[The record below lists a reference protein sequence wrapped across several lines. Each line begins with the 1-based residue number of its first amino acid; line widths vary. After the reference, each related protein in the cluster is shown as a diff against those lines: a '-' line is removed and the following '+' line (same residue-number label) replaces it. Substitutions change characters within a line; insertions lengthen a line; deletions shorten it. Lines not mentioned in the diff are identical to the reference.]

1 MEEISLNIP
10 NVPDAPII
18 KVIGVGG
25 GGCNA
30 VKNMKE
36 QNIQAI
42 DYMAINTDE
51 DALIHCGIEC
61 SLLIG
66 EDGSGTGGDV
76 ELGKK
81 LAMDDE
87 EYIRQYIGGH
97 VEMVFVTACLGKGT
111 GTGAG
116 PVVAKIAKDMGIL
129 TVGVITLP
137 NRIDGD
143 ETAKKAAEGLEAFK
157 QSVDSLVIIA
167 NERISKMYPNLGI
180 LGSRKKADEI
190 LTSAVRGISE
200 VITCKGYVNVDMND
214 VKTTLRN
221 SGDALF
227 GAAVAEGDTRA
238 FDAVHAAIQS
248 PLLINNK
255 IRCAKSF
262 LLNISYTDKE
272 PTMDELGL
280 ILETLCEETNEGT
293 DAIYGLT
300 KVEGLGDKLGVTIVL
315 TGQDLKKEEFDAV
328 PAPQVVASQHKNPY
342 DKVLEEELVKSEQ
355 DEASNLMAEMQRRQ
369 QELMKQMAELQEM
382 QQKLAGN
389 GGAAFNQPQNVVS
402 TQPQSIIN
410 SQPQGGYAQQTV
422 TQPVSTTIEMPT
434 QTQPAP
440 LHVVPRRF
448 GENDTVNSV
457 PAYKRFGDQT
467 QVAQFPRESY
477 STYVYDSSTNTISN
491 KNKHYSDKP
500 D

>member
-1 MEEISLNIP
+1 MEELSINIP
-10 NVPDAPII
+10 NMPEAPII

-51 DALIHCGIEC
+51 DALVHCGIEC

-76 ELGKK
+76 ELGRK
-81 LAMDDE
+81 LAE
-87 EYIRQYIGGH
+87 EDSEAIRQYIGNH

-111 GTGAG
+111 GSGAG

-129 TVGVITLP
+129 TVGVVTLP
-137 NRIDGD
+137 SRVDG
-143 ETAKKAAEGLEAFK
+143 TIVAGRAAEGLEAFK

-167 NERISKMYPNLGI
+167 NERITKMYPNLGI
-180 LGSRKKADEI
+180 ISSQKRADEI

-227 GAAVAEGDTRA
+227 GTAVAEGDDRA
-238 FDAVHAAIQS
+238 YNAVQSAVQS

-255 IRCAKSF
+255 IKSAKSF

-280 ILETLCEETNEGT
+280 ILETLSEKTNETT

-300 KVEGLGDKLGVTIVL
+300 KVEGLGEKLGVTIVL
-315 TGQDLKKEEFDAV
+315 TGQNLKKEELDED
-328 PAPQVVASQHKNPY
+328 PTPQVVVAQPKNPY
-342 DKVLEEELVKSEQ
+342 DKVLEDELAKAEQ
-355 DEASNLMAEMQRRQ
+355 NEASKMMAEMQRRQ
-369 QELMKQMAELQEM
+369 QELLKQMAELQEM
-382 QQKLAGN
+382 QQKIAGN
-389 GGAAFNQPQNVVS
+389 NGMASNQPQAMANI
-402 TQPQSIIN
+402 QPQASFMP
-410 SQPQGGYAQQTV
+410 QPSAQ
-422 TQPVSTTIEMPT
+422 PANTTIELPT
-434 QTQPAP
+434 QPQPAP
-440 LHVVPRRF
+440 LHVTPKRF
-448 GENDTVNSV
+448 GENETVNST
-457 PAYKRFGDQT
+457 PAYHRFGGEPT
-467 QVAQFPRESY
+467 QYSQFPKESY
-477 STYVYDSSTNTISN
+477 STFTFDGSTNTISN
-491 KNKHYSDKP
+491 KNKYLTDKP

>member
-10 NVPDAPII
+10 NAPEAPII

-51 DALIHCGIEC
+51 AALVYCGIEC

-76 ELGKK
+76 ELGRK
-81 LAMDDE
+81 LAEEDAE
-87 EYIRQYIGGH
+87 AIREYIGNH

-116 PVVAKIAKDMGIL
+116 PVVAKIAKEMGIL
-129 TVGVITLP
+129 TVGVVTLP
-137 NRIDGD
+137 SRIDG
-143 ETAKKAAEGLEAFK
+143 AIVAAKAAEGLEAFK

-167 NERISKMYPNLGI
+167 NERITKMYPNLGVV
-180 LGSRKKADEI
+180 SSKKKADEI

-227 GAAVAEGDTRA
+227 GTAVAEGENRA
-238 FDAVHAAIQS
+238 YDAVHAAVQS

-280 ILETLCEETNEGT
+280 ILETLSEETNEGT
-293 DAIYGLT
+293 DAIYGFT
-300 KVEGLGDKLGVTIVL
+300 KVEGLGEKLGVTIVL
-315 TGQDLKKEEFDAV
+315 TGQDLKKEELDEA
-328 PAPQVVASQHKNPY
+328 PTPQVVVTQPKNPY
-342 DKVLEEELVKSEQ
+342 DRVLENELVKAEQ
-355 DEASNLMAEMQRRQ
+355 DETSKMMEEMQRKQ

-382 QQKLAGN
+382 QKKFAGN
-389 GGAAFNQPQNVVS
+389 SGMPSGQPQNAFA
-402 TQPQSIIN
+402 
-410 SQPQGGYAQQTV
+410 SQPQASYIQ
-422 TQPVSTTIEMPT
+422 QPVSQPVNATIEMPT
-434 QTQPAP
+434 QPQPAP
-440 LHVVPRRF
+440 LHVTPKKF
-448 GENDTVNSV
+448 GENEAVNST
-457 PAYKRFGDQT
+457 PAFHRFGGEQT
-467 QVAQFPRESY
+467 KYSQFPKESY
-477 STYVYDSSTNTISN
+477 STFTFDGSTNTISN
-491 KNKHYSDKP
+491 KNKYLTDKP